1 MNADQTKIIE
11 GSKLMLF
18 INNKSIA
25 MATNHTLS
33 LSAETTEISNK
44 DIGSGDWTANNVRRF
59 SWEVS
64 TENMFTVSA
73 YKKLFQLML
82 AKQPV
87 DAVFSIRK
95 GDALIADSSSYFAD
109 WTWKYTNASDSLSI
123 PDKEYYTG
131 KVIITSLDVQAPN
144 DDNATFSCTMTG
156 TGSLTYY
163 TNILEPEPGDP
174 IPDPEPADPANP

>member
-18 INNKSIA
+18 LNGKSIG

-33 LSAETTEISNK
+33 ISAETTEISNK
-44 DIGSGDWTANNVRRF
+44 DIGSGDWTANNIRRF

-73 YKKLFQLML
+73 YRKLFQLML

-109 WTWKYTNASDSLSI
+109 WTWENSTFTLS
-123 PDKEYYTG
+123 G
-131 KVIITSLDVQAPN
+131 KVLITNIDTQAPN
-144 DDNATFSCTMTG
+144 DDNATFSCTLTG
-156 TGSLTYY
+156 TGELEWADEA
-163 TNILEPEPGDP
+163 TNP
-174 IPDPEPADPANP
+174 

>member
-18 INNKSIA
+18 LNGKSIA

-33 LSAETTEISNK
+33 ISAETTEISNK

-95 GDALIADSSSYFAD
+95 GDALIADSSTYFAG
-109 WTWKYTNASDSLSI
+109 WTWENSTFTLQ
-123 PDKEYYTG
+123 G
-131 KVIITSLDVQAPN
+131 KVLITNIDTQAPN

-156 TGSLTYY
+156 TGA
-163 TNILEPEPGDP
+163 LEWADEEP
-174 IPDPEPADPANP
+174 NP

>member
-95 GDALIADSSSYFAD
+95 GDALIADSSNYFAD
-109 WTWKYTNASDSLSI
+109 WTWENSTFTLS
-123 PDKEYYTG
+123 G
-131 KVIITSLDVQAPN
+131 KVLITNIDTL
-144 DDNATFSCTMTG
+144 TG
-156 TGSLTYY
+156 TGE
-163 TNILEPEPGDP
+163 LEW
-174 IPDPEPADPANP
+174 ADEA

>member
-44 DIGSGDWTANNVRRF
+44 DLGSGDWTANSIRKF

-64 TENMFTVSA
+64 TENMYTVSA
-73 YKKLFQLML
+73 YKKLFELMI

-87 DAVFSIRK
+87 NAIFSVRK
-95 GDALIADSSSYFAD
+95 DNMVQDSSSYFAD
-109 WTWKYTNASDSLSI
+109 WTWKYTASSGSLMTL
-123 PDKEYYTG
+123 DQEYYTG

-163 TNILEPEPGDP
+163 TNIIDPVIPEPD
-174 IPDPEPADPANP
+174 PDPVDPDNP